1 VRETAIHYPEGLR
14 LRAPRGLKAAIEM
27 AAAAN
32 NTTPSEWSRRVLL
45 QGLQADGLHL
55 CDGQI
60 AVTRSENQNGSGLK
74 RSVTPKL
81 KTFQAHRNS
90 DR

>member
-1 VRETAIHYPEGLR
+1 VRDTAIHYPEGLR
-14 LRAPRGLKAAIEM
+14 LRAPRGLKAAIDM

-32 NTTPSEWSRRVLL
+32 NTTPSEWSRRALL

-55 CDGQI
+55 RDGQI
-60 AVTRSENQNGSGLK
+60 AVTRSEKQNGSDFN
-74 RSVTPKL
+74 RSSTPKH
-81 KTFQAHRNS
+81 KTFHADRNS